1 MVRRRGARPVATS
14 PGGGKLH
21 PTPHRRS
28 CRNPTPSSR
37 ASPPRRQARGFGK
50 GSGGH
55 GHLCSGLARAAHS
68 RGRRLGRPPHT
79 SADSAGPRAA
89 SAETGRLVGRT
100 SEVYVRV
107 PSLPVTWRALLHNR
121 FPLRRKRKH
130 LKILSFLKNL
140 LFFESLRNSL
150 NKTIRVNLCGKRLK
164 WLISN
169 DRKPSSV
176 PSCPLR
182 GPEK

>member
-1 MVRRRGARPVATS
+1 MQESNT
-14 PGGGKLH
+14 KLKGLA
-21 PTPHRRS
+21 PTPTGQRVREGVGWPWPPLLWAGTS
-28 CRNPTPSSR
+28 SPQQGPQAGPS
-37 ASPPRRQARGFGK
+37 AP
-50 GSGGH
+50 H
-55 GHLCSGLARAAHS
+55 
-68 RGRRLGRPPHT
+68 LGRQRRPQ
-79 SADSAGPRAA
+79 SA
-89 SAETGRLVGRT
+89 SAETGRLVGHT

-150 NKTIRVNLCGKRLK
+150 NKTIRVNLCVKRLK

>member
-1 MVRRRGARPVATS
+1 MVSCTRPHTGAHAGIQHQAQGPRPHADRPEGSGRGRVAMATS
-14 PGGGKLH
+14 ALGWH
-21 PTPHRRS
+21 EQPT
-28 CRNPTPSSR
+28 
-37 ASPPRRQARGFGK
+37 AG
-50 GSGGH
+50 
-55 GHLCSGLARAAHS
+55 
-68 RGRRLGRPPHT
+68 GRRLGRPPHT

-140 LFFESLRNSL
+140 LFFESLNSL